1 MTNAGWSRLL
11 RGPRRAPHLRS
22 VMWLSSHPGLAGF
35 IVFFALAGT
44 AVVAHQRS
52 MAAKSQPIA
61 FNHAKHIENGLACT
75 DCHAGVQ
82 TQAKATLP
90 AIDFCMSCHSTA
102 LGTSTEEAKL
112 RKIAAAGEELL
123 WTQQAQLKPHV
134 FFSHRRHVN
143 SAQLKCAECHGPMEQ
158 ATAPPTAWKRLDM
171 NACLNCHKQHGV
183 NADCNDCHR

>member
-1 MTNAGWSRLL
+1 MTMGGWSRF
-11 RGPRRAPHLRS
+11 
-22 VMWLSSHPGLAGF
+22 SSHPGLAGF

-44 AVVAHQRS
+44 AVVAHQHS
-52 MAAKSQPIA
+52 AAAKRQPIA

-90 AIDFCMSCHSTA
+90 AIDFCMSCHATA